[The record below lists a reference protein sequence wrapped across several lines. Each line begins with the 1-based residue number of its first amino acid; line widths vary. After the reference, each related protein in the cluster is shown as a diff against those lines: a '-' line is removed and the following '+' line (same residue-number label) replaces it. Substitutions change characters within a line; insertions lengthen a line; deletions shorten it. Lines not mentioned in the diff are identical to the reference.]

1 VDLLVEIENSGLV
14 ESRTVSHGR
23 YGYGNEYKLK
33 TSPDLIGPMIS
44 EEWWDGQV
52 KLKAIE
58 DAQKELE
65 KQIQARSRKNPFR
78 NAYQNIM
85 KAESFIKK
93 YGK

>member
-1 VDLLVEIENSGLV
+1 
-14 ESRTVSHGR
+14 
-23 YGYGNEYKLK
+23 
-33 TSPDLIGPMIS
+33 MIS

-58 DAQKELE
+58 DAQKNLE
-65 KQIQARSRKNPFR
+65 KQIQARARKNPFR

-85 KAESFIKK
+85 KADSFIKK